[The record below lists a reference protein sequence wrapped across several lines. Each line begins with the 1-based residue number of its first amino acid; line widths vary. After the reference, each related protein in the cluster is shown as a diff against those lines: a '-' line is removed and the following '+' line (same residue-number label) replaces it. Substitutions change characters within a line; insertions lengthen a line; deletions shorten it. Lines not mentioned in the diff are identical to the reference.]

1 MTNNYKINN
10 KTNYMESNEC
20 LISGVC
26 SANSTLTSL
35 QEVILVY
42 LKGLSFY
49 LLKLNELGITDESIK
64 ETIMYS
70 FFNIITN
77 AEYNQEQFHEIIEK
91 LYDSILKFK
100 SLYEKT
106 CLEKEVAIESI
117 KTYFKYSKNFNLTSA
132 IRKGEKYFIKK
143 SQSCTPRQ
151 KDLYDVILFLSKSI
165 GIKIVELRRLGKSYD
180 GAYYALLYLLN
191 APNPSDFSEEKA
203 KLIVEK
209 TIDIYRNIDEKVFLT
224 QNELY
229 GEATQTEV
237 SFSSEPGKAIMVSG
251 SDFKQLEMVLK
262 AVENTKIKVYT
273 HGIEMLMAHTFP
285 KLRNHPNLKGHFGSG
300 LESSL
305 IDFATFPGAI
315 LMTKASLHKVEYLY
329 RGRLFTLDPVA
340 SSGVIN
346 IKNNDFKPLVKSALE
361 AKGFSKAHQKPFMKV
376 GFNKKEIDEKIND
389 IINKLKKKEI
399 RHLYIIGLLNIP
411 NPMSKQYFDKFFEL
425 LPKDCY
431 AISLSYPIVK
441 ENVYHLDS
449 FCNYSLLC
457 KILQD
462 LGEAFSL
469 KEIDMSIFLTRC
481 NKNTITNLLCL
492 KYAGVKNVYVCK
504 CPPTLI
510 SPSLMKT
517 LQETYGAKEISDPQK
532 DIKDT
537 LAK

>member
-1 MTNNYKINN
+1 MANNYKINN
-10 KTNYMESNEC
+10 KANYTESNEC
-20 LISGVC
+20 LIRGVC
-26 SANSTLTSL
+26 YANSTLTSL

-49 LLKLNELGITDESIK
+49 LLKLKELGITDESIK
-64 ETIMYS
+64 KTIIYS

-77 AEYNQEQFHEIIEK
+77 AEYNQEQFQEIIET

-100 SLYEKT
+100 SLYEKI
-106 CLEKEVAIESI
+106 CLEKEIAVESL
-117 KTYFKYSKNFNLTSA
+117 KTYFKYSKNFNLTNA

-143 SQSCTPRQ
+143 SQSCTPKQ
-151 KDLYDVILFLSKSI
+151 KDLYDIVLFLSKSI
-165 GIKIVELRRLGKSYD
+165 GIKMVELKRLGKSHD
-180 GAYYALLYLLN
+180 DAYYALLYLLN

-209 TIDIYRNIDEKVFLT
+209 TIDIYHDVAEKVFLT

-229 GEATQTEV
+229 GETSQTEV

-251 SDFKQLEMVLK
+251 SDFKQLEMVLR
-262 AVENTKIKVYT
+262 AAENTKIKVYT
-273 HGIEMLMAHTFP
+273 HGTEMLMAHAFP

-315 LMTKASLHKVEYLY
+315 LMTKASLHRVEYLY
-329 RGRLFTLDPVA
+329 RGRLYTLDPIA
-340 SSGVIN
+340 PSGVIN
-346 IKNNDFKPLVKSALE
+346 IKGNDFKPLVKSALE

-376 GFNKKEIDEKIND
+376 GFDKKEIDKKINE
-389 IINKLKKKEI
+389 IVNKLKKKEI
-399 RHLYIIGLLNIP
+399 RHLYIIGLLNTP

-431 AISLSYPIVK
+431 AISLSHPIVK
-441 ENVYHLDS
+441 ENAFHFDS
-449 FCNYSLLC
+449 FCNYSLIC
-457 KILQD
+457 KILHD
-462 LGEAFSL
+462 LDKTFSL
-469 KEIDMSIFLTRC
+469 KELDMSIFLTRC
-481 NKNTITNLLCL
+481 NKHTITNLLNL
-492 KYAGVKNVYVCK
+492 KHAGIKNVYVCK

-510 SPSLMKT
+510 NPSLMET
-517 LQETYGAKEISDPQK
+517 LQETFGAKEISEPQK
-532 DIKDT
+532 DIEDT